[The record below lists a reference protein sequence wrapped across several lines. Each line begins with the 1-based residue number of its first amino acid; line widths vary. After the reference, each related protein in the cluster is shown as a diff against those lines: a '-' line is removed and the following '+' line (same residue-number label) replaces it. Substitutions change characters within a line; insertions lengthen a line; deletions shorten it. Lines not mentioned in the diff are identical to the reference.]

1 MLSTSQWGGEGV
13 AGGRVTLQRVADAA
27 GVSLKTASRVVN
39 GERYVAA
46 ATAERVRSAVRELGF
61 RPDQSARN
69 LARGRQVRMAGL
81 LITTLANPRV
91 VALAYGVE
99 QVLRREGYSL
109 IIASA
114 DEDPEA
120 EQELLEEFQDRGVG
134 SLVLVPSGDDHA
146 HLVGAAERMNMVL
159 AHRVVEGLDAD
170 SVAPDDVGA
179 TRRAVA
185 ELLETGH
192 RRIGFIGDH
201 RFIYNIEQ
209 RYAGYL
215 AAYHDAGLEADEGL
229 VSFGHRTAEES
240 AEQMERLLSMEEPPT
255 AVFTSNNLNCLGAL
269 RVLRDRGAADARIAV
284 VGFDELPEA
293 EYMGVP
299 VTLLSYDQ
307 SDLGR
312 SAANLLVQRDAG
324 EATSPRHVTQPV
336 TARRIAG

>member
-1 MLSTSQWGGEGV
+1 M
-13 AGGRVTLQRVADAA
+13 TLQQVADAA

-46 ATAERVRSAVRELGF
+46 ATVEKVRGAVRELGF

-114 DEDPEA
+114 DEDPAA
-120 EQELLEEFQDRGVG
+120 ERELLEEFQDRGVG
-134 SLVLVPSGDDHA
+134 SLVLVPSGDDHT
-146 HLVGAAERMNMVL
+146 HLTEAAERMNMVL

-170 SVAPDDVGA
+170 SVAPDDFGA

-185 ELLETGH
+185 ELLEAGH
-192 RRIGFIGDH
+192 RRIAFIGDYG
-201 RFIYNIEQ
+201 FIYNIEQ
-209 RYAGYL
+209 RYAGYQ
-215 AAYHDAGLEADEGL
+215 AAHEDAGLAVDKTL
-229 VSFGHRTAEES
+229 VSFGHRTAEGS
-240 AEQMERLLSMEEPPT
+240 SRQMERLLEMEEPPT
-255 AVFTSNNLNCLGAL
+255 AVFASNNLNCLGAL
-269 RVLRDRGAADARIAV
+269 RVLREGGGTHGRVAV

-307 SDLGR
+307 SDMGR
-312 SAANLLVQRDAG
+312 TAAQLLVERDAG
-324 EATSPRHVTQPV
+324 APEKPRHLTEPV
-336 TARRIAG
+336 TARRIRG